1 MDTVVTI
8 KSYDLDTI
16 SKKDTDRALEA
27 AFAKIRSVEKYLSV
41 FEKTSETTK
50 INKQA
55 GTTATIEVSR
65 DMWEA
70 LTLSKKMAS
79 LTQGG
84 FDPTIGPLTKL
95 WHFENQSRV
104 PKKDEL
110 RDALRLI
117 NSEDIIL
124 DEQARSAR
132 LRRENMR
139 LDLGGIAKG
148 IALDRAAKE
157 LARRGLKNVLVTS
170 VSGTKAQGPKPGNL
184 PWLIGIQ
191 SPRPRK
197 TPNLIGIIKLRKG
210 SISTSGDYQQFFM
223 KKGRRYHHLLNPKSG
238 FPARA
243 FMSVTVVT
251 QRSSAFADALSTGL
265 SVLTPAKARALVES
279 LDAVEAILVNVDGKI
294 WVSSGLK
301 GKIQDLISKVRVK

>member
-110 RDALRLI
+110 RDALRVI